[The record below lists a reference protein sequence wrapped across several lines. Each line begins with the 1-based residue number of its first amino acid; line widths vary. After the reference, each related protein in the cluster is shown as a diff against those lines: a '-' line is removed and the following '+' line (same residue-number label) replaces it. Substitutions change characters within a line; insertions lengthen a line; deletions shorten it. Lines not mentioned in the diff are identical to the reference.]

1 MILKYYTR
9 IVDVILPRKNNKKH
23 LTVWESR
30 HILGGSNK
38 TGEVPMQNY
47 ESESLE
53 VLKKRGFSKEEAIK
67 IVEKDQSI
75 RKSNRSVFFMDGFKV
90 NILGVHVAQLFE
102 MKHGYKTVVDA
113 VESVTYAEGKFVV
126 ELKNGLEG
134 AVSNQVEL
142 FDFLFEPNSSIFKD
156 AYFRITSRNGLLN
169 GVNSFTVV
177 LRQKDKTTEQLN
189 IVIKDNVIKLQDR
202 RKNIKPEN
210 VKDTFSSGA
219 ELKEYLNKT
228 KAS

>member
-1 MILKYYTR
+1 
-9 IVDVILPRKNNKKH
+9 
-23 LTVWESR
+23 
-30 HILGGSNK
+30 
-38 TGEVPMQNY
+38 MQNY

-90 NILGVHVAQLFE
+90 NLLGVHVAQLFE
-102 MKHGYKTVVDA
+102 MKHGYKTIVDA
-113 VESVTYAEGKFVV
+113 VESVTYTEGKFVV

-134 AVSNQVEL
+134 SVSNQVEL

-156 AYFRITSRNGLLN
+156 AYFYMTSRNGLLN

-177 LRQKDKTTEQLN
+177 LRQKDKTTEHLN

>member
-1 MILKYYTR
+1 M
-9 IVDVILPRKNNKKH
+9 
-23 LTVWESR
+23 
-30 HILGGSNK
+30 
-38 TGEVPMQNY
+38 
-47 ESESLE
+47 
-53 VLKKRGFSKEEAIK
+53 
-67 IVEKDQSI
+67 
-75 RKSNRSVFFMDGFKV
+75 
-90 NILGVHVAQLFE
+90 
-102 MKHGYKTVVDA
+102 
-113 VESVTYAEGKFVV
+113 
-126 ELKNGLEG
+126 
-134 AVSNQVEL
+134 
-142 FDFLFEPNSSIFKD
+142 
-156 AYFRITSRNGLLN
+156 LN

>member
-1 MILKYYTR
+1 
-9 IVDVILPRKNNKKH
+9 
-23 LTVWESR
+23 
-30 HILGGSNK
+30 
-38 TGEVPMQNY
+38 MQNY

-53 VLKKRGFSKEEAIK
+53 VLKKRGYSKEEAIK

-75 RKSNRSVFFMDGFKV
+75 RKSNRCVFFIDGFKE
-90 NILGVHVAQLFE
+90 NIVGFHVAQLFE
-102 MKHGYKTVVDA
+102 MKHGYKSVVDA
-113 VESVTYAEGKFVV
+113 IESVTYNEGKFVV

-134 AVSNQVEL
+134 VVNDQVDL

-156 AYFRITSRNGLLN
+156 AYCRITSRNGLLK
-169 GVNSFTVV
+169 GVKSFTIV
-177 LRQKDKTTEQLN
+177 LRNKDKTVEMLN
-189 IVIKDNVIKLQDR
+189 IVIKDDEIKLQDR

-219 ELKEYLNKT
+219 ELKEYLTKT